1 MMTRLKPYGLCWET
15 GPDNLTIV
23 SIGTGAYR
31 QRLGRASL
39 GRMQNIMIALHAL
52 RTVMD
57 DSQGLVL
64 ALMQWLG
71 HSPTPWFVNS
81 EMRDL
86 LDDEF
91 PGGPMFR
98 FLRYDVRLEVNWLAK
113 HLGLKLSDNDL
124 ARVREMDNPDGIPL
138 AYGIGC
144 EAAERQ
150 VKAEHWIGTNSGRAS
165 AAL

>member
-1 MMTRLKPYGLCWET
+1 MDSL
-15 GPDNLTIV
+15 V
-23 SIGTGAYR
+23 ST
-31 QRLGRASL
+31 
-39 GRMQNIMIALHAL
+39 
-52 RTVMD
+52 D
-57 DSQGLVL
+57 
-64 ALMQWLG
+64 
-71 HSPTPWFVNS
+71 
-81 EMRDL
+81 
-86 LDDEF
+86 
-91 PGGPMFR
+91 
-98 FLRYDVRLEVNWLAK
+98 WLAE